1 MTTMRAIMLLAWCIL
16 IAACNDSSETIYN
29 RYDTLAQLS
38 LQYEARNLTEQ
49 QQECQLQMLEQAQQ
63 LGDRQL
69 EAEARQ
75 RIACTYMV
83 MGTADKAA
91 DQMRLAYAKAP
102 ADSLDFRAQTLL
114 MLAQIGLQQDQAD
127 SARHYLDRAKAVWA
141 PIADT
146 DLYRIAHVYLLDAE
160 GLPAPE
166 LEALITDYL
175 PLADL
180 YTRAELLRKRTELRA
195 DRADWPAAYH
205 DSQQLVELTDSIGAI
220 EADDAMTQIHA
231 LQHDVEL
238 ETAHAQLSEQRTRL
252 LLVVCIAL
260 ALLLAISIA
269 MLCYRRKARIAH
281 AHELEAMR
289 LAEATQADNKQIMA
303 ENRQLQQLYYEHLY
317 AIIMPILN
325 ARRNKSGHIDLE
337 DSAWELIE
345 QNTDSV
351 IPNFT
356 TKMRRNHPML
366 SRDDIRFCCLIM
378 MRVPNA
384 IMADV
389 YGIAP
394 SSVAVRKQRMK
405 HKLDSDLHE
414 HSLENYLDQYLL

>member
-1 MTTMRAIMLLAWCIL
+1 MACIVAFCCILLLASCGKGDEQL
-16 IAACNDSSETIYN
+16 HE
-29 RYDTLAQLS
+29 RYRTLAQLS
-38 LQYEARNLTEQ
+38 AEYEEHNLTEQ
-49 QQECQLQMLEQAQQ
+49 QQECQLQMLDEALQMH
-63 LGDRQL
+63 DRSL
-69 EAEARQ
+69 ESEARQ

-83 MGTADKAA
+83 MGEMDKAA
-91 DQMRLAYAKAP
+91 QQMLQAYRTAP
-102 ADSLDFRAQTLL
+102 ADSLDYRAQTLL
-114 MLAQIGLQQDQAD
+114 MLAQIWLQLEQPD
-127 SARHYLDRAKAVWA
+127 STRHYLNLAADVWA

-146 DLYRIAHVYLLDAE
+146 DLYHLANVYQLDDE
-160 GLPAPE
+160 GMSHDE
-166 LEALITDYL
+166 LDGLITGYL
-175 PLADL
+175 TQSDL
-180 YTRAELLRKRTELRA
+180 YTSAELLRKRMELRA
-195 DRADWPAAYH
+195 DRQAWEAAYE
-205 DSQQLVELTDSIGAI
+205 DGRKLVDLTDSIAAI
-220 EADDAMTQIHA
+220 ESAEAMTRIHT
-231 LQHDVEL
+231 LQHDMEL
-238 ETAHAQLSEQRTRL
+238 ESARAEANSQRARL
-252 LLVVCIAL
+252 LLTVSIAL

-289 LAEATQADNKQIMA
+289 LAEDAQADSRQMQA
-303 ENRQLQQLYYEHLY
+303 ENRKLQQLYYEHLY

-345 QNTDSV
+345 QNTNSV
-351 IPNFT
+351 IPDFT
-356 TKMRRNHPML
+356 IKMRRNHPTL

-405 HKLDSDLHE
+405 HKLDNDLHE